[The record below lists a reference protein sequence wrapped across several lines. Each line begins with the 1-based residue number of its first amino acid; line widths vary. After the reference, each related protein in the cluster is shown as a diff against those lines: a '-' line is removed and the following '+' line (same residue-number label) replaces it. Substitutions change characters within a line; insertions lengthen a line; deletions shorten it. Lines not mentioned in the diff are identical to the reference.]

1 MYFLLFT
8 GFLNIKKIIIIIF
21 EENKSKGM
29 KIKQIQIKN
38 FRLLNDIVLNIE
50 DDITLIVGKN
60 NTGKTSLF
68 EAINILT
75 KTEEISFEDFS
86 QITYFTFKR
95 LLNLFDKIASTSEK
109 RKDLFEKLIQSQ
121 TPKIQLLIEVDYD
134 INKDSLIN
142 LSEFITDLDENRN
155 DATILISYEPKNS
168 LNLFYTFNNR
178 EQNEVELIPWLKEN
192 LKDYYHLKCYAID
205 NESCFKK
212 EIDSSFKSKIEKIVS
227 FEDIKASRTLDDT
240 KSDRNKTLALGF
252 SHYYRERDKNKGDV
266 KRLEET
272 LINVSKDL
280 KKDYQTVLKDVMT
293 DLNKFGASTPIVIPQ
308 IEIESE
314 FNSESV
320 IKNNIK
326 YYYKHDGINLPES
339 YNGLGYSN
347 LIFMIL
353 EFTSFI
359 QRYSNSKDEKKSEF
373 LTIMIEEP
381 EAHMHPQMQQ
391 VFIKQITTKINEAK
405 AKGVN
410 IQLIITTHSSHIIAE
425 AGIDVNKGFD
435 RIRYFNKID
444 GKLEV
449 NDFNNFKHD
458 NNDKETFRFLKQYL
472 NLHKCDIF
480 FADKVI
486 MVEGVTEKMLLPLMI
501 NKVASSL
508 NNEYISTLE
517 VGGAYTHKFKDLLN
531 FIKVKTLII
540 TDIDSV
546 DPNNK
551 RKSCSTNE
559 PNAVT
564 SNATLKS
571 WLPKK
576 EIIVDLNSCKENE
589 KFDGDLIRLS
599 YQIKESD
606 ENSHVARS
614 LEEAIINKNLDF
626 FKNNYST
633 TNQEIEEL
641 ISVKSKFA
649 LLKNENLDDSPNLYE
664 LSPKSGEKSQFAFDL
679 MTFDEKMTG
688 LSWKVPLYIKEGLE
702 WLAKDK

>member
-1 MYFLLFT
+1 
-8 GFLNIKKIIIIIF
+8 
-21 EENKSKGM
+21 M
-29 KIKQIQIKN
+29 KIKQIQVKN
-38 FRLLNDIVLNIE
+38 FRLLNDVVLNIE

-68 EAINILT
+68 EAINIFI
-75 KTEEISFEDFS
+75 KTQEISFEDFS
-86 QITYFTFKR
+86 QNTYTWFKR
-95 LLNLFDKIASTSEK
+95 LFSTYINYLSKPEDLKEKYENLIKKFIPKVQ
-109 RKDLFEKLIQSQ
+109 LF
-121 TPKIQLLIEVDYD
+121 IEVEYD

-155 DATILISYEPKNS
+155 DATILISYEPKKS
-168 LNLFYTFNNR
+168 LDLFNTFNNR
-178 EQNEVELIPWLKEN
+178 EKKDIEFIPWLKEN
-192 LKDYYHLKCYAID
+192 LKEYYQMNCYAVD
-205 NESCFKK
+205 KNSNFKK
-212 EIDSSFKSKIEKIVS
+212 EVDISFKLKIEKIVL

-240 KSDRNKTLALGF
+240 KSDKNKTLAIGF
-252 SHYYRERDKNKGDV
+252 SHYYRERDKSKGDV
-266 KRLEET
+266 KKLEET
-272 LINVSKDL
+272 LSEVSKDL
-280 KKDYQTVLKDVMT
+280 KIEYKTVLKDVMQ
-293 DLNKFGASTPIVIPQ
+293 DLNKFGASTPIIIPK

-326 YYYKHDGINLPES
+326 YYYQHDGINLPES

-359 QRYSNSKDEKKSEF
+359 ERYINSKDEKKSEF
-373 LTIMIEEP
+373 ITILIEEP

-405 AKGVN
+405 VKGVN

-425 AGIDVNKGFD
+425 AGIDINKGFD
-435 RIRYFNKID
+435 RIRYFNKIE

-449 NDFNNFKHD
+449 NDFNNFKHK

-508 NNEYISTLE
+508 NNEYISILE
-517 VGGAYTHKFKDLLN
+517 VGGNYTHKFKELLK

-546 DPNNK
+546 DAPPPQG
-551 RKSCSTNE
+551 NE
-559 PNAVT
+559 CKTDFENAVT
-564 SNATLKS
+564 SNSTLTH
-571 WLPKK
+571 WIPKK
-576 EIIVDLNSCKENE
+576 SIISELNECLEEN
-589 KFDGDLIRLS
+589 KFDGRLIRVT

-606 ENSHVARS
+606 DNNYVARS
-614 LEEAIINKNLDF
+614 LEESIINKNLIF
-626 FKNNYST
+626 FQSDYLDDGKEKKIKNHFT
-633 TNQEIEEL
+633 
-641 ISVKSKFA
+641 
-649 LLKNENLDDSPNLYE
+649 LLKNKTT
-664 LSPKSGEKSQFAFDL
+664 LSDPWHLRPKTSSAKTNFTFDL
-679 MTFDEKMTG
+679 MTFDEETTQLK
-688 LSWKVPLYIKEGLE
+688 WEVPLYIKEGLE
-702 WLAKDK
+702 WLAKNDNL